1 MIWRIGGVQIQ
12 TQHNSTHHLNG
23 LSFGL
28 VTSSQEENYDTL
40 RNRLESGKPIA
51 LSVSLPIYRLGENKR
66 KERYPTDSSFTILL
80 RKDQSYG
87 RSDAIWIRRYLSVPK
102 TAYLPTKNGF
112 ISIII
117 SEDGILEELLRKSEE
132 VAHTQHRYTR
142 INSQYHSARDIV
154 DFYRKSAQ
162 YISNSSRSRKRPL
175 RKTGLMIGFHP
186 KKLMKRILIKEN
198 GEGGKEKS

>member
-1 MIWRIGGVQIQ
+1 MALLVWQIGGVQIQ
-12 TQHNSTHHLNG
+12 TQHNSTLHLNG

-28 VTSSQEENYDTL
+28 V
-40 RNRLESGKPIA
+40 I
-51 LSVSLPIYRLGENKR
+51 LSRKTNMTRSETGWTPVNQLLYLSLPIYRLGENKR

-132 VAHTQHRYTR
+132 VAHTQHRHTR

-162 YISNSSRSRKRPL
+162 YIIELLQVKEEPL
-175 RKTGLMIGFHP
+175 RKTD
-186 KKLMKRILIKEN
+186 
-198 GEGGKEKS
+198 